1 MGELNT
7 EDWAVLLGQA
17 GVARKGEVP
26 LETAQQRGRNRNQKK
41 SMYVIVLAFLLSCL
55 YCSDKLEVNRPKLTS
70 YF

>member
-7 EDWAVLLGQA
+7 ENWAVLPGQE

-41 SMYVIVLAFLLSCL
+41 SMDVIVLFSC
-55 YCSDKLEVNRPKLTS
+55 YHACTAVIHWK
-70 YF
+70 